1 MKVYALL
8 IPGTGIQMDD
18 ALLIPGTG
26 IQMDDALLITG
37 TGIQMDG
44 GAEPQSLVS
53 VSIMS

>member
-1 MKVYALL
+1 
-8 IPGTGIQMDD
+8 MDD